1 METHPNQSILK
12 IIRNNVNT
20 GTGKERPF
28 LIAYQDTLK
37 EAMTKLNGT
46 AFKVYLFLLFNRD
59 QFVLAYSPKY
69 ISKEIG
75 ICADSVRSAFRQLK
89 AKGYIIIND
98 KGKEIFYEVPR
109 RVSSSQTNN
118 SQTNNQRTNYTWE

>member
-1 METHPNQSILK
+1 METYPNQSTLK

-75 ICADSVRSAFRQLK
+75 ICADSVRSAFKQLE
-89 AKGYIIIND
+89 AKGYIENY
-98 KGKEIFYEVPR
+98 KGKHTFYEVPR
-109 RVSSSQTNN
+109 RASSSQTNN
-118 SQTNNQRTNYTWE
+118 HQTNYTWE